1 MDIKDNL
8 KVGFGYDSHRFS
20 PERKLILCGIEIKGF
35 PGLLGH
41 SDGDVCLHSIIDAL
55 LSTTNLGDIGENFP
69 SEDESLKGISS
80 SILLKKAMEKINESY
95 PSFEILNLNLTIIT
109 EKPKI
114 KPLKEKMIENLSKVL
129 NTPSD
134 RISISAKTQEGMGFI
149 GRGEGMASFC
159 ICLIKI

>member
-1 MDIKDNL
+1 MDTKDNL

-20 PERKLILCGIEIKGF
+20 PERKLFLCGIEIEGF
-35 PGLLGH
+35 PGLSGH

-69 SEDESLKGISS
+69 PEDESLKGISS
-80 SILLKKAMEKINESY
+80 SILLKKTLERISSSCPA
-95 PSFEILNLNLTIIT
+95 FEILNLNLTIIT

-114 KPLKEKMIENLSKVL
+114 KPLKEKMIENLSKIL
-129 NTPSD
+129 NIPSN